1 MHMLPSATAYGI
13 PQPPALHASTR
24 PSPTLLIRDEPTS
37 GLDSAAAYY
46 VMAAVRRLAEKC
58 RTIIK

>member
-1 MHMLPSATAYGI
+1 MYGWCGTHRCRLPTHTTPY
-13 PQPPALHASTR
+13 
-24 PSPTLLIRDEPTS
+24 RDEPTS

-58 RTIIK
+58 RTIIR